1 MKRKLI
7 ALCVSSVLVGTGII
21 FNMNQD
27 VSAPTVEKF
36 TEDTSA
42 SVSKH
47 DTKVSKHEN
56 VDKDEKSIAASTNR
70 KAETKKSKNE
80 ESSTEKSES
89 QNSSSKQTSTS
100 KSETK
105 ASVSSE
111 SKKQTS
117 KKEGSSKSS
126 SGSDQKTSTSNSSN
140 ASSKSNNVVVS
151 QPVEKPN
158 ESKQEPAVE
167 STPTPEPTRPSYAC
181 PGGVNPDVSCDVIL
195 DTNFYY
201 ATYGSQAEADAA
213 GMYYLDEV
221 MYIGD
226 IEITNYSVQPVY
238 RNDYSIA
245 YYGLNLWSN
254 GTLIQ

>member
-7 ALCVSSVLVGTGII
+7 ALGISSVLVGSGIV

-27 VSAPTVEKF
+27 VSVPTVEKF
-36 TEDTSA
+36 TEDTSL

-47 DTKVSKHEN
+47 EAIVSEHEN
-56 VDKDEKSIAASTNR
+56 VDKDEKTGAGDTM
-70 KAETKKSKNE
+70 KKPESKE
-80 ESSTEKSES
+80 EKQKEKVTGKSES
-89 QNSSSKQTSTS
+89 KTT
-100 KSETK
+100 
-105 ASVSSE
+105 SVSSE
-111 SKKQTS
+111 GKKQNS
-117 KKEGSSKSS
+117 KKESSTKSS
-126 SGSDQKTSTSNSSN
+126 SGSDQKALTSSSSN
-140 ASSKSNNVVVS
+140 TSDKSNNDVVS

-158 ESKQEPAVE
+158 ESKQEPVVE
-167 STPTPEPTRPSYAC
+167 PTPTPEPARPSYAC

-195 DTNFYY
+195 DTNFYF

-238 RNDYSIA
+238 RNDHSVA

-254 GTLIQ
+254 GNLIQ

>member
-1 MKRKLI
+1 MKTKLI
-7 ALCVSSVLVGTGII
+7 AFCVSSVLIGTGIV

-27 VSAPTVEKF
+27 VSVPTVEKF
-36 TEDTSA
+36 MEDTSL

-47 DTKVSKHEN
+47 EAIVSEHEN
-56 VDKDEKSIAASTNR
+56 VGKDEKTGAGDTM
-70 KAETKKSKNE
+70 KKPESKE
-80 ESSTEKSES
+80 EKQKEKVTGKSEF
-89 QNSSSKQTSTS
+89 KTT
-100 KSETK
+100 
-105 ASVSSE
+105 SVSSE
-111 SKKQTS
+111 GKTQNP
-117 KKEGSSKSS
+117 KKEVSTKNSS
-126 SGSDQKTSTSNSSN
+126 SPDQKGSTSNISN
-140 ASSKSNNVVVS
+140 ISDKSNNDVVS
-151 QPVEKPN
+151 QPVENPN

-195 DTNFYY
+195 DANFYY

-238 RNDYSIA
+238 RNDHSIA

-254 GTLIQ
+254 GSLIQ

>member
-27 VSAPTVEKF
+27 VSVPTVEKF

-42 SVSKH
+42 SVSKY
-47 DTKVSKHEN
+47 EN
-56 VDKDEKSIAASTNR
+56 VYKDEKSIAASTNR
-70 KAETKKSKNE
+70 KAETKESKNE
-80 ESSTEKSES
+80 ESSTEKNES
-89 QNSSSKQTSTS
+89 QKASSKQTSTS
-100 KSETK
+100 KSETT

-111 SKKQTS
+111 SKKQNS

-126 SGSDQKTSTSNSSN
+126 SSSDKESSTSSSSN
-140 ASSKSNNVVVS
+140 ASSKLNNDLVN

-201 ATYGSQAEADAA
+201 ATYGSQVEADAA

-238 RNDYSIA
+238 RNDHSIA